1 MFSIIIP
8 TFNNI
13 KYLKLCIES
22 IKKNSI
28 FNHEIIVH
36 VNIGEDGTKEY
47 LDNATPAQLHEFHFI
62 HEDNMGSIPKEF
74 NCLVGHYD
82 LKGAKAL
89 HYTNG
94 GPWFDDYRD
103 AEASE
108 EWWRVY
114 NSL

>member
-1 MFSIIIP
+1 MKRRVIRWMALLIKAEDLE
-8 TFNNI
+8 
-13 KYLKLCIES
+13 KYLKFVASKEKDKL
-22 IKKNSI
+22 
-28 FNHEIIVH
+28 
-36 VNIGEDGTKEY
+36 TKEY

-62 HEDNMGSIPKEF
+62 NEENIGSIPKEF
-74 NCLVGHYD
+74 NSLVGYYD

-94 GPWFDDYRD
+94 GPWFDSYKDT
-103 AEASE
+103 EASE

>member
-1 MFSIIIP
+1 MDKFSFLGATHINMIEEMYA
-8 TFNNI
+8 
-13 KYLKLCIES
+13 KYLSGNIDVDSEWKHFFQGFDFAQKTYE
-22 IKKNSI
+22 NE
-28 FNHEIIVH
+28 NEISQ
-36 VNIGEDGTKEY
+36 DD
-47 LDNATPAQLHEFHFI
+47 L
-62 HEDNMGSIPKEF
+62 PKEF